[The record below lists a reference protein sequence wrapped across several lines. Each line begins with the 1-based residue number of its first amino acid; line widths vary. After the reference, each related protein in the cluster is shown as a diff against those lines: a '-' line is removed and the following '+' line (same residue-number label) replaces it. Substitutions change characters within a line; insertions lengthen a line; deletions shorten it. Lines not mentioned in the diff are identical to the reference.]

1 MNLFVI
7 GNQKESAQALDD
19 RRLVKMTV
27 ETLQL
32 FAYAMNNLEIP
43 DSFYPISKETGLPY
57 KSKNSHTKHPVTL
70 WLQKSVGNFDWMF
83 IYLQEMMAEYEHRF
97 NKPSFVDPINLERIQ
112 SARNLWP
119 IGELTPFANCSLH
132 QNIEDTLVAYKK
144 TLVDKWKKGELSTKT
159 IPRWTRRERPNF
171 ELTSC

>member
-7 GNQKESAQALDD
+7 GSQQESAQALDD

-32 FAYAMNNLEIP
+32 FAYAMHNLEIP
-43 DSFYPISKETGLPY
+43 EYHYPVSKETGLPF
-57 KSKNSHTKHPVTL
+57 KANNSHTKHPVTI
-70 WLQKSVGNFDWMF
+70 WLQQSVGNFDWMF
-83 IYLQEMMAEYEHRF
+83 IYLQEMMKEYEFRF
-97 NKPSFVDPINLERIQ
+97 EKPAFVEQINLQKIQ

-132 QNIEDTLVAYKK
+132 QDIENTIIAYKK
-144 TLVDKWKKGELSTKT
+144 TLADKWKKGELSTRTLPK
-159 IPRWTRRERPNF
+159 WTKRERPNF
-171 ELTSC
+171 ECASN